1 MSQHDSRVDRRQ
13 FVSGMLAGG
22 VGLIAATGCE
32 PRVGT
37 EGPLPTGA
45 SGGPPWVAE
54 VRQAAPNDSPYRGPN
69 VIVVRFGG
77 GARRRETIDPKYSY
91 SPFLCHEFANRGTM
105 FPQMTIDSLAGV
117 ETSHGQGTLY
127 ILTGKYERYE
137 DVKNGFLKARFESK
151 VPTIFEYL
159 RKTFAVPEHQTLII
173 NGEDRT
179 DEEFY
184 TFSNHHLFGAH
195 YRSNVLS
202 LYRYKTYLLRRRIEL
217 GQVDDEGL
225 RAAKRQ
231 LARLEA
237 LDYRRQND
245 AGQSAE
251 IAAFWEQWRLYY
263 GESGLVNP
271 RGDRVLTELATRAL
285 RALRPKL
292 MMINYNDCDY
302 VHWGNISHYTRAISI
317 MDLGL
322 RQVVEAVDSDP
333 EYRDNT
339 VIVVVP
345 DCGRDSNPAMA
356 VPCQHHFGGRSSHEI
371 FALLVGPGIDRGRIV
386 DRPTDQI
393 SLAATIGQVMGFETS
408 YAEGP
413 VLSEAFA

>member
-1 MSQHDSRVDRRQ
+1 MLPLDSSLDRRQ
-13 FVSGMLAGG
+13 FVTGVMGG
-22 VGLIAATGCE
+22 AAGLIMTSGCE

-37 EGPLPTGA
+37 QGPLPTGA
-45 SGGPPWVAE
+45 SAGGPWVPPASGDASGE
-54 VRQAAPNDSPYRGPN
+54 SAYRGPHVV
-69 VIVVRFGG
+69 VIRFGG
-77 GARRRETIDPKYSY
+77 GARRRETIDPQYSY
-91 SPFLCHEFANRGTM
+91 SPFLCHEFAHRGTL
-105 FPQMTIDSLAGV
+105 FPKMTIDSLAGV

-127 ILTGKYERYE
+127 ILTGKYERFT
-137 DVKNGFLKARFESK
+137 DVKNGFLKARFEAK

-159 RKTFAVPEHQTLII
+159 RKSFNVPEHQTLIV

-202 LYRYKTYLLRRRIEL
+202 LYRFKTYLLRRRIET
-217 GQVDDEGL
+217 GQVADEEL
-225 RAAKRQ
+225 RAAKRE

-237 LDYRRQND
+237 LDYRRQGD

-251 IAAFWEQWRLYY
+251 IAAFWEDWRQYY

-271 RGDRVLTELATRAL
+271 RGDRVLTELAIRAL
-285 RALRPKL
+285 RQLRPKL

-322 RQVVEAVDSDP
+322 KQLVETIEADP

-339 VIVVVP
+339 VFVVVP
-345 DCGRDSNPAMA
+345 DCGRDSNPGMA

-371 FALLVGPGIDRGRIV
+371 FALLVGPGIDRGRVV

-393 SLAATIGQVMGFETS
+393 SLAATVGQVMGFEAS
-408 YAEGP
+408 HAEGSI
-413 VLSEAFA
+413 LAEAFA